1 MYQMKFI
8 TQNIQTVSSDR
19 SKRTWTQDEQDK
31 FKSLYKQFKKDFIKY
46 VPYFEGRSEGQ
57 IKSFYQNVVHNN
69 KQIQKSRESYDKTN
83 LIELTPDRNNEG
95 FIQKQ
100 INESSKYQRTTG
112 LSLIVFDTVDF
123 SKM

>member
-1 MYQMKFI
+1 MKFI
-8 TQNIQTVSSDR
+8 TQNTQTISSDR
-19 SKRTWTQDEQDK
+19 SKRTWTQNEQDK

-57 IKSFYQNVVHNN
+57 IRSFYQNVVHNN
-69 KQIQKSRESYDKTN
+69 KQIQKSKESYQTINLTN
-83 LIELTPDRNNEG
+83 SLESTPDRNNEG
-95 FIQKQ
+95 YISKM
-100 INESSKYQRTTG
+100 INESSEYTTG